1 MVQPQFLRLSPLG
14 LALGAA
20 AAALAAIIIRVL
32 IFGLG
37 WGMHGGGPYM
47 HRPYGMGMGMPM
59 SGAFVGFAILAAIAF
74 IVFCGILG
82 AIVAFTY
89 NATIGSS
96 AR

>member
-14 LALGAA
+14 LALGAGA
-20 AAALAAIIIRVL
+20 AGLAAIIIRA
-32 IFGLG
+32 ITFGF
-37 WGMHGGGPYM
+37 GMGMRGGPYM
-47 HRPYGMGMGMPM
+47 HRPYGWEMGMPM
-59 SGAFVGFAILAAIAF
+59 GGGFAGFAILAAIAF

-89 NATIGSS
+89 NAATRSS